1 MTTLNIDDTGGTAIT
16 PLKVRRKAV
25 LEGRRVG
32 NLRTPAEPEP
42 RQEFLLILLVA
53 GVFVAMGLVMVLSAS
68 SIVSVNSGGSAF
80 TMFRKQLLWAFFG
93 LIVASGTYRMPYRV
107 WQRLHRPLLAVVF
120 VLNLLPF
127 SSLGI
132 TVNGARAWAE
142 IGPVRFQPSEL
153 LKFAIII
160 YLTNI
165 LGRRQRELTDMRR
178 TFVPAMFALAVAV
191 GIVLAQSDLGAA
203 VVLSGIAFTVLF
215 MAGTPLRWIVT
226 SASLAMMVGGTYIL
240 TSASRRSR
248 WTAFLDIKGNKEHT
262 GYQVWQSMLSISNG
276 GVLGVGPGAGTSK
289 WGYVPLAH
297 SDFIFTVIAEEFG
310 FIGSSLV
317 IGGFFALTLLGF
329 IVAMK
334 APDYS
339 GALLAAGI
347 TVWFALQATINIGG
361 VVGLMPVTGLTLP
374 LISYGGSSLLISLG
388 AIGLL
393 LNVARQLR

>member
-1 MTTLNIDDTGGTAIT
+1 MTTLNIDETGGTAIT

-42 RQEFLLILLVA
+42 RREFLLILLVA

-107 WQRLHRPLLAVVF
+107 WQRLHRPLLAFVI
-120 VLNLLPF
+120 VLNVLPF
-127 SSLGI
+127 TSLGI

-329 IVAMK
+329 IVAMR

-361 VVGLMPVTGLTLP
+361 VVGFMPVTGLTLP

>member
-1 MTTLNIDDTGGTAIT
+1 MTTLNIDETGGTAIT

-42 RQEFLLILLVA
+42 RREFLLILLVA

-107 WQRLHRPLLAVVF
+107 WQRLHRPLLAFVI
-120 VLNLLPF
+120 VLNVLPF
-127 SSLGI
+127 TSLGI

-178 TFVPAMFALAVAV
+178 TFLPAMFALAVAV

-203 VVLSGIAFTVLF
+203 VVLAGIAFTLLF

-240 TSASRRSR
+240 VSAPRRTR
-248 WTAFLDIKGNKEHT
+248 WTAFLDIEGNKEHT

-361 VVGLMPVTGLTLP
+361 VVGFMPVTGLTLP